1 MTQFEYETIQSRLS
15 LLPKKQNPYRN
26 RSERDSYKQAI
37 LACKSAIHSLH
48 RYGPSPGG
56 FTTLPAGR
64 EELYQVIKVLDRVEA
79 NMKYKNLKKEEKE
92 AYLEG
97 INDCRAV
104 VSSIL

>member
-26 RSERDSYKQAI
+26 RSTRDAYKQAI

-48 RYGPSPGG
+48 RYGSSPDGAA
-56 FTTLPAGR
+56 LPAER
-64 EELYQVIKVLDRVEA
+64 EELYQVIKVLDGVEA
-79 NMKYKNLKKEEKE
+79 NMKYKNLKKEEKK

-97 INDCRAV
+97 INDCRAA